1 MGKRFGTVTLTVGI
15 AAGALAGV
23 ALGAPLLANA
33 AGTTPNPSAS
43 APAAPGPGGAD
54 RAADREA
61 RIKDALKSL
70 VDDGTITQAQADKV
84 ASKLASSLPGPG
96 GFRGDFRGGPG
107 MRGPGGTGG
116 PGDLGGMRDLM
127 QAGLDAAGKAL
138 GMTPDQV
145 RQGLMSGKSLADLA
159 KEKGVATAKV
169 VDALV
174 AEADTRI
181 DQAVK
186 DGKLSADQAARFKAG
201 AKDRITAFV
210 NGEMPRFGGHHGF
223 GGPGGAPST
232 QSSTNA

>member
-96 GFRGDFRGGPG
+96 GFRDFRGGPG
-107 MRGPGGTGG
+107 MRGPGG

-138 GMTPDQV
+138 GMTSDQV